1 MLLKKGAERELSPF
15 AIGSIMCRPTLK
27 KQSMIEQ
34 IVEEAQEAML
44 PETSEAAFLECVSL
58 IMDSHLDELHV

>member
-1 MLLKKGAERELSPF
+1 
-15 AIGSIMCRPTLK
+15 MCRPTLK